1 MAADI
6 LPIQSANYVL
16 YVCMQVPK
24 DWMLFLGVLV
34 LVGVC
39 AITLIGALL
48 FDDYKA
54 IEVEDNE
61 TGTERDVS

>member
-1 MAADI
+1 
-6 LPIQSANYVL
+6 
-16 YVCMQVPK
+16 MQVPK